1 MLITLNGRAFLATA
15 VVGWHTLS
23 NGDIYV
29 QLIGGSIAYFKDITE
44 EERTALLW
52 VLNSFF
58 SQQVNALELYR
69 NRDLLQPPAPPPA
82 PASAAPSGRVAGE
95 GSKLTPQEME
105 KLEAHLR
112 APVAPPTPTLP
123 DPYAPPEPDLS
134 AITVRAELAKLL
146 KRQPTDEEVAVA
158 MKKLREFEVVEG
170 GRK

>member
-15 VVGWHTLS
+15 VVGWHTLT
-23 NGDIYV
+23 NGDIYI
-29 QLIGGSIAYFKDITE
+29 QLIGGSTAYFKDITE

-82 PASAAPSGRVAGE
+82 PASAAPPVDPTA
-95 GSKLTPQEME
+95 KM
-105 KLEAHLR
+105 A
-112 APVAPPTPTLP
+112 APVPPPVVPPTPTLP

>member
-15 VVGWHTLS
+15 VVGWHTLT

-29 QLIGGSIAYFKDITE
+29 QLIGGSTAYFKDITE

-69 NRDLLQPPAPPPA
+69 NRDLLQPPAPPQA
-82 PASAAPSGRVAGE
+82 PASAAPPVEPTAP
-95 GSKLTPQEME
+95 K
-105 KLEAHLR
+105 A
-112 APVAPPTPTLP
+112 APVPPPVTPVVQ
-123 DPYAPPEPDLS
+123 DPYEVPEPDLK
-134 AITVRAELAKLL
+134 TMTLRTMLASHY
-146 KRQPTDEEVAVA
+146 KRQPTEAEMQEALA
-158 MKKLREFEVVEG
+158 KLREFEVVDG